1 MAPASLNASLRSR
14 RENNA
19 RRKTYGGSCI
29 DLRLL
34 RAVAVTD
41 SLERGPNLAN
51 QPGSRGMP
59 AKRGKLHRLR

>member
-1 MAPASLNASLRSR
+1 MQDEKHMAGVA
-14 RENNA
+14 
-19 RRKTYGGSCI
+19 